1 MGTIDTIIPDAM
13 ISSKPHERRKG
24 TMPLVR
30 KLLRAMAIWS
40 EKRRS
45 RAALRALTDD
55 QLRDIGLTRR
65 EVHREVA
72 RSFFWD

>member
-1 MGTIDTIIPDAM
+1 M
-13 ISSKPHERRKG
+13 ITSSPNKRRGRVVYLAGK
-24 TMPLVR
+24 VF
-30 KLLRAMAIWS
+30 RALADWS

-55 QLRDIGLTRR
+55 QLLDIGLTRH

-72 RSFFWD
+72 KSFFWD

>member
-1 MGTIDTIIPDAM
+1 MYLAG
-13 ISSKPHERRKG
+13 K
-24 TMPLVR
+24 VF
-30 KLLRAMAIWS
+30 RALADWS

-55 QLRDIGLTRR
+55 QLLDIGLTRH

-72 RSFFWD
+72 KSFFWD